1 MALLGEDF
9 NPNVRAQI
17 EKRQELYAAGN
28 KSDKNIQ
35 LQNTNSWLRL
45 ASSVDIKV
53 DRKQTPES
61 KYAEYAARVQEYTS
75 RYEVGEGQLLAEQLI
90 LTGGTAYRTEDG
102 QGNSIYAS
110 RYGISEI
117 NSMTPLGAY
126 GLGGPDFGYRP
137 MPGIESAD
145 VTYYNNGALAKAD
158 VKIKCFSARQLDL
171 LETLYLRPGYTVLL
185 EWGHNTYTDNN
196 GNIITPDSL
205 TEPFT
210 KFLPPFGTT
219 TLPDRD
225 ELQAFIQAEREK
237 RFYNYDAFYGV
248 ITNFS
253 WTLSGKDQTYD
264 VTLKLVTTGAIIES
278 LRIDS
283 GYNAIS
289 GSDSLTR
296 TIFKT
301 DLSVWAGF
309 REAFGNTVPT
319 YTTESAPAFLE
330 QLLYTRSQESTL
342 MSSMYNVVTALDT
355 SRGVD
360 RYGKYGGDEPELT
373 VAVLPDLLQLANLK
387 NDPTQVNY
395 SPGPGSVFSWSV
407 DQRDTGNPTANV
419 DSLYYITFDN
429 LMAVLQSE
437 CLLYEKDGKPVVRL
451 DFGIDKAIPMFTIPG
466 RMSADP
472 AVCLINITE
481 MVDTVKTK
489 ITPDLTNSDINTLSV
504 VMSKPTNP
512 VLNEVG
518 YLNFRSYSNY
528 LSGGGFVT
536 PPSAVLAPGE
546 QFVGFLNNVAV
557 NVEHVLAVMDKNND
571 EDARVSL
578 ISFLQDLLAD
588 INIALGDI
596 NQFKVKFNEE
606 TKVVSIYDEAVF
618 FRKRTNPI
626 TVLRSTGVSVN
637 TDASII
643 KELGITTQL
652 SNEMASMVAIGAQVN
667 ANTLGENATAFSQFN
682 IGLVD
687 RITPVKYEQPPKS
700 FIAKKSPEQKWLDL
714 TTTLNTL
721 INQIYPNTLTPKAEQ
736 GNSADGNKPSFTV
749 LREPIKQ
756 AVRLN
761 QKYANFLVGYYTSV
775 TEEIPPPFIIPFK
788 MNVTIPGISGA
799 TIYQRFGMD
808 TTLLPFSYKNKI
820 DYLIVNLTHKISTNS
835 WNTTWEALTVPK
847 IK

>member
-1 MALLGEDF
+1 
-9 NPNVRAQI
+9 
-17 EKRQELYAAGN
+17 
-28 KSDKNIQ
+28 
-35 LQNTNSWLRL
+35 
-45 ASSVDIKV
+45 
-53 DRKQTPES
+53 
-61 KYAEYAARVQEYTS
+61 
-75 RYEVGEGQLLAEQLI
+75 
-90 LTGGTAYRTEDG
+90 
-102 QGNSIYAS
+102 
-110 RYGISEI
+110 
-117 NSMTPLGAY
+117 
-126 GLGGPDFGYRP
+126 
-137 MPGIESAD
+137 
-145 VTYYNNGALAKAD
+145 
-158 VKIKCFSARQLDL
+158 
-171 LETLYLRPGYTVLL
+171 
-185 EWGHNTYTDNN
+185 
-196 GNIITPDSL
+196 
-205 TEPFT
+205 
-210 KFLPPFGTT
+210 
-219 TLPDRD
+219 
-225 ELQAFIQAEREK
+225 
-237 RFYNYDAFYGV
+237 
-248 ITNFS
+248 
-253 WTLSGKDQTYD
+253 
-264 VTLKLVTTGAIIES
+264 
-278 LRIDS
+278 
-283 GYNAIS
+283 
-289 GSDSLTR
+289 
-296 TIFKT
+296 
-301 DLSVWAGF
+301 
-309 REAFGNTVPT
+309 
-319 YTTESAPAFLE
+319 
-330 QLLYTRSQESTL
+330 
-342 MSSMYNVVTALDT
+342 
-355 SRGVD
+355 
-360 RYGKYGGDEPELT
+360 
-373 VAVLPDLLQLANLK
+373 
-387 NDPTQVNY
+387 
-395 SPGPGSVFSWSV
+395 
-407 DQRDTGNPTANV
+407 
-419 DSLYYITFDN
+419 
-429 LMAVLQSE
+429 
-437 CLLYEKDGKPVVRL
+437 
-451 DFGIDKAIPMFTIPG
+451 
-466 RMSADP
+466 
-472 AVCLINITE
+472 
-481 MVDTVKTK
+481 
-489 ITPDLTNSDINTLSV
+489 
-504 VMSKPTNP
+504 MSKPTNP

>member
-53 DRKQTPES
+53 DEEQTPES
-61 KYAEYAARVQEYTS
+61 KYAEYEARVQEYTN
-75 RYEVGEGQLLAEQLI
+75 RYEVGRGQLLAEQLV
-90 LTGGTAYRTEDG
+90 LTGGTAQPG
-102 QGNSIYAS
+102 GGLSIIGGREGLSGFNTNNTKY
-110 RYGISEI
+110 
-117 NSMTPLGAY
+117 LHAY
-126 GLGGPDFGYRP
+126 GFEGLDFGYRP

-309 REAFGNTVPT
+309 REAFGNTIPT

-360 RYGKYGGDEPELT
+360 RSGKYGDDEPELT

-387 NDPTQVNY
+387 NDPTQINY
-395 SPGPGSVFSWSV
+395 TPGPGSVFSWSV
-407 DQRDTGNPTANV
+407 DQRDTGDPTANV

-489 ITPDLTNSDINTLSV
+489 VTPDPTNSDINTLSV

-518 YLNFRSYSNY
+518 YLNFRSYGNY

-596 NQFKVKFNEE
+596 NQFKVKFDEE
-606 TKVVSIYDEAVF
+606 TKVVSIYDEAVY
-618 FRKRTNPI
+618 FRKRTNPT

-687 RITPVKYEQPPKS
+687 RITPAKYEV
-700 FIAKKSPEQKWLDL
+700 AKGSIKKKTPEQKWLDL

-736 GNSADGNKPSFTV
+736 GDNADGNKPSFTV
-749 LREPIKQ
+749 LGEPIRQ

-761 QKYANFLVGYYTSV
+761 QKYTNFLVGYYTS
-775 TEEIPPPFIIPFK
+775 TTKEIPAPFIIPFK

-799 TIYQRFGMD
+799 TIYQRFDMD
-808 TTLLPFSYKNKI
+808 TTLLPYSYRNKI
-820 DYLIVNLTHKISTNS
+820 NYLIVNLKHRISTNS

-847 IK
+847 VK